1 MAGVKTGDT
10 LCDPKNILKLA
21 GVDFPKP
28 CLSMAVKVS
37 KKGEE
42 EKVAAG
48 LTRLMEEDPT
58 ITFALNKETREQVLS
73 GLGEQHLDVI
83 VSKLKNKFGVDVTL
97 ELPKVAYRETIRKRG
112 RGTGQAQEAV
122 RRSWP
127 IRRCLDKI
135 RAVRQ
140 RRSRIRNRGSRR
152 SRSENYFPA
161 VEKGL
166 RDCVAK
172 DSRQAIRW

>member
-73 GLGEQHLDVI
+73 GLGE
-83 VSKLKNKFGVDVTL
+83 
-97 ELPKVAYRETIRKRG
+97 
-112 RGTGQAQEAV
+112 
-122 RRSWP
+122 
-127 IRRCLDKI
+127 
-135 RAVRQ
+135 
-140 RRSRIRNRGSRR
+140 
-152 SRSENYFPA
+152 
-161 VEKGL
+161 
-166 RDCVAK
+166 
-172 DSRQAIRW
+172 